1 MSQLQLFDP
10 VISLVAENLKG
21 REATLEESI
30 VIDSAWSNAESSI
43 RAMAWLSREGKTW
56 KQLKDKDGNPYTS
69 FEHYGKDKFGYEKA
83 QLHNLAKAYEVQ
95 ISLSTLVDKEIPE
108 THLRPLSQIPA
119 EDRQSIWDEAMRK
132 AAEENKKLTAK
143 MVQDAV
149 DDYKRENE
157 SLSDKLNLLEVELE
171 AYKKDEG
178 LRLDDKLRE
187 INRKLKEEQ
196 EMANALREQRDR
208 LNKENQ
214 DRIAVLEKALKA
226 ERDGLKSKLAEAK
239 EEASKELKAKIDA
252 EIKEREERLARLEA
266 HLTDKRIELDQI
278 EHRNSLII
286 DSEKTVQAINKNMM
300 EISITLGDFMMSFDE
315 YNGNKELPNL
325 DAWERIFDNY
335 QSGINV
341 LSDLLRKFR
350 SVSALEI

>member
-1 MSQLQLFDP
+1 MNQL
-10 VISLVAENLKG
+10 VSL
-21 REATLEESI
+21 
-30 VIDSAWSNAESSI
+30 
-43 RAMAWLSREGKTW
+43 
-56 KQLKDKDGNPYTS
+56 
-69 FEHYGKDKFGYEKA
+69 
-83 QLHNLAKAYEVQ
+83 EV
-95 ISLSTLVDKEIPE
+95 L
-108 THLRPLSQIPA
+108 
-119 EDRQSIWDEAMRK
+119 
-132 AAEENKKLTAK
+132 AAEINTLNDALEASMGQTLHLAAKLGEKLNQAKTTVNHGEWKGWLTNNCGKVSYRKSVKYMQLARELPELISNMPTSAHLKLETAIELLSASDEVKENVNERLNNGEYITNSEIRELKRQNELLKKQAET
-143 MVQDAV
+143 AV

-157 SLSDKLNLLEVELE
+157 SLSDQLNLLEVQIE
-171 AYKKDEG
+171 AYKQDEG

-226 ERDGLKSKLAEAK
+226 ERDGLKSKIAEAK
-239 EEASKELKAKIDA
+239 DEASKELKAKIDA
-252 EIKEREERLARLEA
+252 EIQEREARLARLEA

-350 SVSALEI
+350 SASVLESSI